1 MGFSVYLLGFLPW
14 GVLSPLNII
23 KLQLNTVSPMAHIFV
38 PKETEQCQAAC
49 GIARMW
55 ATLFWSLQFI
65 SALSFVFVHYHRE
78 QTGLVYMGIAA
89 KLVVG
94 VLLLKAYLTGVINWP
109 IGLGGACFDW
119 TLALLFALELRGGG
133 GGGGYGS
140 SAPWANGRLSFME
153 EELSSQQLRK
163 ERLSLR
169 NGELPASISDRMS
182 GREED
187 AEIQR
192 ASRSSFQAGTDKFKS
207 ILEEQSQTPPSL
219 PPPPPSPPG
228 AKKEQ

>member
-1 MGFSVYLLGFLPW
+1 MNRLSVYLLGFLPW
-14 GVLSPLNII
+14 GVLSPLNIV

-94 VLLLKAYLTGVINWP
+94 MLLLKAYLTGVINWP

-119 TLALLFALELRGGG
+119 TLALLFALELRARARKAA
-133 GGGGYGS
+133 YGF
-140 SAPWANGRLSFME
+140 SAPWAEGRLSFI
-153 EELSSQQLRK
+153 
-163 ERLSLR
+163 ERQ
-169 NGELPASISDRMS
+169 
-182 GREED
+182 ED
-187 AEIQR
+187 ARVQR
-192 ASRSSFQAGTDKFKS
+192 FKSSSSRRGSDASSRSSFQSGFDIFKDM
-207 ILEEQSQTPPSL
+207 IEEQSPTPRTIT
-219 PPPPPSPPG
+219 G

>member
-119 TLALLFALELRGGG
+119 MLALLFVLELRGRAAKSA
-133 GGGGYGS
+133 YGS
-140 SAPWANGRLSFME
+140 SAPWAGGRLSFME
-153 EELSSQQLRK
+153 EELSSKQLRK

-169 NGELPASISDRMS
+169 NGELPASISDRVS

-187 AEIQR
+187 AEVQR
-192 ASRSSFQAGTDKFKS
+192 ASRNSFQAGIDMFKNM
-207 ILEEQSQTPPSL
+207 LEEQSQSSGGISGT
-219 PPPPPSPPG
+219 
-228 AKKEQ
+228 KKAQ